1 MAKKE
6 DLSTTKFKLTKEQ
19 KQYVDDFVTP
29 ENRISKCREFIQL
42 WMNFFRFF
50 ADDLEHKEITAQE
63 EKEFFS
69 IQGKLARRHFM
80 FVELMADKFERGN
93 DVLNVLTLAV
103 SLSNIQQM
111 EENTRGKLELDW
123 HSLLLD
129 MNKTLGRIVRD
140 LPGNMTLSEALA
152 ELDKGGASG
161 LSAASKD
168 KNRGK
173 EKKGDKPKV
182 APPAS

>member
-6 DLSTTKFKLTKEQ
+6 DSSTAKFKLTKEQ
-19 KQYVDDFVTP
+19 KTYVDDFVTA
-29 ENRISKCREFIQL
+29 ENRISKCREFISL
-42 WMNFFRFF
+42 WLNFFRFF
-50 ADDLEHKEITAQE
+50 AEDLDNKEITPQE
-63 EKEFFS
+63 EREFFT

-80 FVELMADKFERGN
+80 FVELMSDKFDRGN
-93 DVLNVLTLAV
+93 DIISVLTRAV

-111 EENTRGKLELDW
+111 EENTRSKLEGDW

-161 LSAASKD
+161 LTAASKD
-168 KNRGK
+168 KKRGK
-173 EKKGDKPKV
+173 EKKA
-182 APPAS
+182 APPPPSA